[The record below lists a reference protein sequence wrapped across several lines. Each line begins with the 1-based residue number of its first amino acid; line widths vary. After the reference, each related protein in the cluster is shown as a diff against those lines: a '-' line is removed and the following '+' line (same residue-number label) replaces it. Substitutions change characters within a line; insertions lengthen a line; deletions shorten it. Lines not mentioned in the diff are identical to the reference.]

1 MKSVDHAI
9 SRLPNI
15 LGMTAPVQGR
25 VIVILGMHRSGTSV
39 ITRGLEVLGVELGNN
54 LHPAGHDN
62 PTGFWEDKECLEIN
76 NELLSHL
83 NSSYDSLSDTSNK
96 LFRDSAVDSLSL
108 RAVNLVCRK
117 LSEHNGL
124 WGFKDPRT
132 CRTLN
137 FWKNVFNIVNCKT
150 SFVIVVR
157 NPVSVASSLEVR
169 NKTPREK
176 SYFLWLQHNISAILG
191 TCGSPR
197 VVVDYDRFL
206 ESPLFQLQRISR
218 VLDLQSPDL
227 NDDRVSG
234 YLEKFV
240 NKRLRHGVFPA
251 NSISTDEKGSKHVL
265 KIFNLMQEISQDKS
279 SLDSEKVVNEFQ
291 LISDQLD
298 SFDPIF
304 SYTSS
309 LESQQRQLYV
319 DLDIQNDQL
328 NSLNQ
333 EIARINQEWLIA
345 RNEIANREGQINEL
359 TQAATKR
366 EDQLNSLNEQVRK
379 LISQLAARGAVIAS
393 MGADLDELRI
403 SLATF
408 EKLLLERGANISTLS
423 YEIANREGQI
433 NELTQAAT
441 KREDQLN
448 SLNQEIA
455 RINQEWLIART
466 MINAKDIELLTKDT
480 HIANLYKEV
489 VEKNN
494 IIQDILNSN
503 SWTITKPVRFLSSR
517 LKMISS
523 VYKK

>member
-366 EDQLNSLNEQVRK
+366 EDQLNSLN
-379 LISQLAARGAVIAS
+379 
-393 MGADLDELRI
+393 
-403 SLATF
+403 
-408 EKLLLERGANISTLS
+408 
-423 YEIANREGQI
+423 
-433 NELTQAAT
+433 
-441 KREDQLN
+441 
-448 SLNQEIA
+448 QEIA